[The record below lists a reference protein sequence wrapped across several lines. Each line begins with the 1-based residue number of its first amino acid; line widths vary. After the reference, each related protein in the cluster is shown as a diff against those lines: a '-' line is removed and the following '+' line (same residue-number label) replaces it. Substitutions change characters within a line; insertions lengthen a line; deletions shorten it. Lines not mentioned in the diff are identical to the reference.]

1 LALSKVVA
9 RTSVRSRIDER
20 RFLTPSDRIDRE
32 MNRAAA
38 ASVHHQPIPI
48 PATPTNELR
57 AVIQS
62 ALFILA
68 SA

>member
-1 LALSKVVA
+1 
-9 RTSVRSRIDER
+9 
-20 RFLTPSDRIDRE
+20 